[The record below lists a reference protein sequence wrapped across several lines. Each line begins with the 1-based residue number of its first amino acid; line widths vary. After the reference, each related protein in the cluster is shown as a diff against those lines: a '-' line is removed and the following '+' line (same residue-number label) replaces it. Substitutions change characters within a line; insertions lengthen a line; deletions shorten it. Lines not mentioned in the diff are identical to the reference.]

1 MRKGTNISLVLVFIT
16 IGLLVSVNAAA
27 AAIVTEES
35 IKSETDLIKIDLSI
49 PVLENTGDWLYTDV
63 LNTQLRLQHLKQ
75 ALTISQMA
83 KEDKL
88 ALEEMNSARHFFQY
102 SAFSRH
108 EVKYN
113 KDGILSL
120 VQTFYTYTGGA
131 HGMTLL
137 DAVNL
142 DLVNQ
147 KELTLADI
155 HPELERQKAVILAE
169 INRQIAIDPSQY
181 FMDYLPVD
189 YLNEDNFYLTEE
201 GLVIFYQLYEIAPY
215 ASGIQEFVIPWNLL
229 ESE

>member
-49 PVLENTGDWLYTDV
+49 PVLANTGDWLYTDV

-88 ALEEMNSARHFFQY
+88 ALEEMNSARPFFQY

-155 HPELERQKAVILAE
+155 LPELERQKAVILAE

>member
-27 AAIVTEES
+27 AAIVTGES

-49 PVLENTGDWLYTDV
+49 PVLANTGDWLYTDV

-88 ALEEMNSARHFFQY
+88 ALEEMNSARPFFQY

-155 HPELERQKAVILAE
+155 LPELERQKAVILAE

>member
-88 ALEEMNSARHFFQY
+88 ALEEMNSARPFFQY

-155 HPELERQKAVILAE
+155 LPELERQKAVILAE

>member
-155 HPELERQKAVILAE
+155 LPELERQKAVILAE